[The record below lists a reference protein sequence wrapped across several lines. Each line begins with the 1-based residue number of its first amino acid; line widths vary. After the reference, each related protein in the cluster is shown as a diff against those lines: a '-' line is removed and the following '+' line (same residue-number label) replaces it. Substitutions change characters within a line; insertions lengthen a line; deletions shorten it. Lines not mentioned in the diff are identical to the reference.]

1 MEGGF
6 LFMERGVCGE
16 REVFLEP
23 LSVSREL
30 PRERLVGRVGVLS
43 LDCVW
48 GRDDLRTWSL
58 A

>member
-6 LFMERGVCGE
+6 LFMESGVCGE

-43 LDCVW
+43 LDRVT
-48 GRDDLRTWSL
+48 GRDDLRTWS
-58 A
+58 